1 MRKTKI
7 IATIGPSS
15 SSEDVLYEMVRK
27 GVDAFRFNFAHGTY
41 EEKLR
46 CIRIIRKVEKL
57 TGKYISIIGDLQ
69 GPVIR
74 LGDVDTFLVRKGEK
88 VKVVKKRVG
97 KSEEREVP
105 IPSEELFDTLEEG
118 DTILIESGRMAVKL
132 DKVSDDVAY
141 GRSLLDGSISSRK
154 TVAIKGK
161 DLPLPTL
168 SEKDL
173 KDADFISKND
183 FDYIGLS
190 FVRSVEDVKRLREFL
205 EERDASEKKI
215 ISKIETRKGVES
227 IYEITKESD
236 AIMVA
241 RGDLAIYY
249 ELQKIP
255 YVQEKIVEVS
265 RSLGR
270 PVIIA
275 TQLLESMINNPMPT
289 RAEVMDVS
297 NAVWEGVDALMVS
310 GETTVGKYPI
320 ECITWLDRIIREAE
334 RMRFLHINPKEETV
348 YDNFVQGIVEM
359 AKELRAKIVAYT
371 REGTTGFRLARYRPE
386 KPFYVFTPNIRV
398 ARQLSLL
405 WGARPLLTD
414 EKDPD
419 DAFPKVV
426 DYLKEKGELKKGD
439 IVILTAGMTAGTTDT
454 IKVEKI

>member
-1 MRKTKI
+1 
-7 IATIGPSS
+7 
-15 SSEDVLYEMVRK
+15 
-27 GVDAFRFNFAHGTY
+27 
-41 EEKLR
+41 
-46 CIRIIRKVEKL
+46 
-57 TGKYISIIGDLQ
+57 
-69 GPVIR
+69 
-74 LGDVDTFLVRKGEK
+74 
-88 VKVVKKRVG
+88 
-97 KSEEREVP
+97 
-105 IPSEELFDTLEEG
+105 
-118 DTILIESGRMAVKL
+118 
-132 DKVSDDVAY
+132 
-141 GRSLLDGSISSRK
+141 
-154 TVAIKGK
+154 
-161 DLPLPTL
+161 
-168 SEKDL
+168 L

-190 FVRSVEDVKRLREFL
+190 FVRSVEDVRMLREFL
-205 EERDASEKKI
+205 EERNASEKKI

-320 ECITWLDRIIREAE
+320 ECVTWLDRIIREAE
-334 RMRFLHINPKEETV
+334 RMRFLQINPKEETV

-386 KPFYVFTPNIRV
+386 KPFYAFTPNLRV

-405 WGARPLLTD
+405 WGARPLLID